1 MVLRKRDSHDDVSQ
15 RRFKTAVETFRCIYF
30 LFVFP
35 TVAKGSCVF
44 VSLPLIFMTVT
55 NSPKVPYENL
65 GLEAERERRW
75 SGERGVRERVGTDGR
90 WG

>member
-1 MVLRKRDSHDDVSQ
+1 MYV
-15 RRFKTAVETFRCIYF
+15 

-55 NSPKVPYENL
+55 NSPKVPDGNL
-65 GLEAERERRW
+65 GLEAGGERRW
-75 SGERGVRERVGTDGR
+75 CGERGVKARERERWGQIDHRERERERV
-90 WG
+90 

>member
-1 MVLRKRDSHDDVSQ
+1 MYV
-15 RRFKTAVETFRCIYF
+15 

-55 NSPKVPYENL
+55 NSPKVPDGNL
-65 GLEAERERRW
+65 GLETTVMREVVRRKRGQSKRER
-75 SGERGVRERVGTDGR
+75 DGDK
-90 WG
+90 

>member
-1 MVLRKRDSHDDVSQ
+1 MYV
-15 RRFKTAVETFRCIYF
+15 

-55 NSPKVPYENL
+55 NSPKVPDGNL
-65 GLEAERERRW
+65 GLEAGGERRW
-75 SGERGVRERVGTDGR
+75 CGERGVKAREREMGTNRSQRKRERGR
-90 WG
+90 PTFR